1 MCCMLSPVFISVR
14 CFCGTLSSLFPT
26 PLPLAAVWF
35 LHFTSDLRGEVF
47 LTREHLRHQPQ
58 TSCRAEAPGRELP
71 PPPSSRWV
79 VGSHSREVTF
89 LRMTGTASS
98 VVLALTIKQIT
109 ISDGVRFREHLSEAE
124 GNIYFM

>member
-1 MCCMLSPVFISVR
+1 MLYAFPSVH
-14 CFCGTLSSLFPT
+14 FCALFLRYIIFLIPHATATSSCL
-26 PLPLAAVWF
+26 V

-79 VGSHSREVTF
+79 VGSYSREVTF